1 MTARRAN
8 QALAGFL
15 LSIGTLLTAV
25 SAAFLFAPQS
35 PAFGL
40 IENNSISAMGLG
52 TAGALATAWSLVL
65 FNSQAGD
72 QRPFAM
78 ASAAG
83 LALLAFVR
91 FSYVVLSDAPGAF
104 LQVELL
110 EGVVFAVLAIVF
122 FCIGLGDL
130 KIIDR
135 FVQGAQSL
143 WGAPRWVFFWVMF
156 ILTLVNMASLFFLDH
171 PIGVATLLGLLYI
184 VMFNM
189 PMLLMQKG
197 VSRATSIPHVLPFAL
212 GVLLVAVWLFSD
224 LTSGLEAGSALFYYA
239 WIVLIVNSISLL
251 LDILDS
257 VRWVWGDR
265 APIPPRGQ

>member
-1 MTARRAN
+1 MTARQAN

-15 LSIGTLLTAV
+15 LLVGTLLTAV

-35 PAFGL
+35 SVFGL

-52 TAGALATAWSLVL
+52 TAGALTTAWSLVL
-65 FNSQAGD
+65 FNSKAGD

-91 FSYVVLSDAPGAF
+91 FSYAVLSDAPSEF
-104 LQVELL
+104 LQVEFL
-110 EGVVFAVLAIVF
+110 EGIVFTVLSVVF

-135 FVQGAQSL
+135 FVRGAMSL

-156 ILTLVNMASLFFLDH
+156 ILVPVNLASLFFLDH
-171 PIGVATLLGLLYI
+171 PIGVATLLGFLYI
-184 VMFNM
+184 AMFNM
-189 PMLLMQKG
+189 PMLLMQQG

-212 GVLLVAVWLFSD
+212 GVMLVAVWLFSD
-224 LTSGLEAGSALFYYA
+224 LTTGLEAGSALYYYA
-239 WIVLIVNSISLL
+239 WILLITNSISLI

-257 VRWVWGDR
+257 VRWVLGDR
-265 APIPPRGQ
+265 APIPPRG